1 MHRFGGPAGAFP
13 TTSAQQITAAA
24 GGRCAT
30 DATTTTTTQTPT
42 TKHPYGSTYDNNNAG
57 PLRFAENECPISAAA
72 FVVDCAA
79 VGSLTSIQSAPPV
92 PLADL
97 NGGLFA
103 TAVVSTSVANGV
115 NSGCSGSGS
124 TTIAVPSIMAG
135 RGLVNFELGPPDS
148 PELGARGCRPI
159 SLALDAGAAFHST
172 KTIATMQQQQQHHHG
187 TTTASEADED
197 DNENLL
203 TVSSLTARPLIA
215 KSHELRTTK

>member
-1 MHRFGGPAGAFP
+1 MHRSGGPAGAFP
-13 TTSAQQITAAA
+13 TTSAQHITA
-24 GGRCAT
+24 
-30 DATTTTTTQTPT
+30 DASTTTQTPT
-42 TKHPYGSTYDNNNAG
+42 TEHPASSHCDNNNAL
-57 PLRFAENECPISAAA
+57 PLRFVENECPISAAA

-97 NGGLFA
+97 NGCLYA
-103 TAVVSTSVANGV
+103 TAAVVSTSVANGV
-115 NSGCSGSGS
+115 NNDGGGSC
-124 TTIAVPSIMAG
+124 TTASASVMAG

-148 PELGARGCRPI
+148 PDLGARGCRPI
-159 SLALDAGAAFHST
+159 SLALDAGAAYHST
-172 KTIATMQQQQQHHHG
+172 KTIATMPMLHQTPFQQQHHH
-187 TTTASEADED
+187 TTTASEADEE